1 MRKLKGIFKGFL
13 LLLFLGV
20 VTHLHASTKAEADS
34 IANDIFEIEK
44 KSALQRISFEKVR
57 IANDYRS
64 ADVRLMSLVD
74 SVSTYILQLKVP
86 APRRNLY
93 LSRLQL
99 FLKSINRYYSDSYL
113 KNGTYLAVLSY
124 YPVMIEWD
132 LKGNMLD
139 NMKQYMG
146 FSIKATRLIPS
157 DSIAEDFLADYMK
170 DHEDDIFR
178 FADEFDDRP
187 FARRVLEKAVKQAP
201 ESAKRYYTT
210 GNSVSNALRGS
221 NDPYVK
227 KTFEIYNRY
236 GLKSRSYLLVDD
248 IVKDRVSIAEAD
260 SIGTIPDVMFSML
273 VKNAMLHNST
283 MNYSMYRYLDNTGV
297 DLMRKL
303 NQEALAS
310 NYGFAVFKSKTP
322 EEMFV
327 LLMYGYRETT
337 LRTFELLLEVLRA
350 KTAGVPLSSSF
361 IHSMNA
367 EDLKQLVIHC
377 DKNQTLTG
385 LLSLVDDERKDYM
398 LALTTMDE
406 KEEPMPPFRE
416 FAADAS
422 SNTTDQGY
430 RTMNEVAKARPP
442 KSMEGDKAE
451 EPLKPAAKQE
461 NIVGE
466 RPVAEAVIKSSQPDE
481 AKSATKTEP
490 QARELSVAKTTEPL
504 AESTEPDEVPMPIPE
519 VIEPINI
526 KLDSVSRAILLLKK
540 NILKTLQS
548 IPSFIDEK
556 YAEEI
561 LMYAAEREPDEVF
574 KKVEAFMRRPYSM
587 KVLEQCAYHAPASV
601 KRYLYNPSHPVNYIL
616 QQSKSPVVKKI
627 FEVNPQLGYQSKPLL
642 LLEEIFAGRLTAK
655 DAVAISANPTLLYS
669 SVVKILSKGK
679 YIGSYSID
687 HEMRDYSLRFVREI
701 NDKIAVGGSQPFYT
715 VEGFTASELYFLMLY
730 GREEVF
736 TSTFNGLFNRFMMK
750 LPGDD
755 GSAFLASVNK
765 NQFRDFLSLCSNYG
779 VLEEFMAKFKTT
791 DRQELL
797 TSYISNL
804 ETERDN
810 LSSVVLV
817 AEAISN
823 LTDAP
828 LLMAMQV
835 TIKSEYER
843 VSKAKDQIGISIYGV
858 LSSII
863 SGNAKTEA
871 SWFRR
876 ISRQF
881 SIAPV
886 SSLSLSTLFDNTG
899 TCIEQMY
906 FYNDDDGRS
915 SFINFMNT
923 YKNYTSWHVEDKYNY
938 VRIYSTEGRR
948 IEILANKPEY
958 EENGVNAIN
967 AYLQS
972 KRETPTV
979 IVHRGHSF
987 HTEATLT
994 KVPVSAKLVFV
1005 GSCGGFYKI
1014 SIALE
1019 NAPDAH
1025 IISTKQIGTKS
1036 VNDAMLLALNESIRQ
1051 GKDIV
1056 WNDFWDKMR
1065 ERFVNN
1071 QYFSDYIP
1079 PHKNLEST
1087 FIRAYYKILGV

>member
-1 MRKLKGIFKGFL
+1 MQKLKGILKGFL
-13 LLLFLGV
+13 LLLFV
-20 VTHLHASTKAEADS
+20 VVATALHASTEPDS

-44 KSALQRISFEKVR
+44 TSSLQRISFEKVR

-64 ADVRLMSLVD
+64 ADVRLMTLVD
-74 SVSTYILQLKVP
+74 SVTTYILQLKVS

-99 FLKSINRYYSDSYL
+99 FLKNINRYYSDSYL
-113 KNGTYLAVLSY
+113 KNGTYLAVISY
-124 YPVMIEWD
+124 YPVMIDWD

-146 FSIKATRLIPS
+146 FSIKATRLIPV
-157 DSIAEDFLADYMK
+157 DSVAEDFLTDYMK
-170 DHEDDIFR
+170 DHQDDIFR
-178 FADEFDDRP
+178 YADEFDDRP
-187 FARRVLEKAVKQAP
+187 FARRVLEKAVKAAP

-210 GNSVSNALRGS
+210 GNSVSNGLRGS

-248 IVKDRVSIAEAD
+248 ILKDKISLTEAD
-260 SIGTIPDVMFSML
+260 SIGMIPDAMFSYL
-273 VKNAMLHNST
+273 VKNAMRHNAP

-310 NYGFAVFKSKTP
+310 NYNFTAFKSKTT

-337 LRTFELLLEVLRA
+337 LRTFQLLLEVLQKKA
-350 KTAGVPLSSSF
+350 AGVPLSSSF
-361 IHSMNA
+361 IHSMNG

-377 DKNQTLTG
+377 DKNQTLNG

-406 KEEPMPPFRE
+406 KEESMPPFRE
-416 FAADAS
+416 FTADAA
-422 SNTTDQGY
+422 NNATDQGY
-430 RTMNEVAKARPP
+430 RTMTDVPKARPP
-442 KSMEGDKAE
+442 KIVENDNAE
-451 EPLKPAAKQE
+451 EPIKPAVKPESVAGDK
-461 NIVGE
+461 
-466 RPVAEAVIKSSQPDE
+466 PVAETVVKSSAPDE
-481 AKSATKTEP
+481 VKQVVTAPEGK
-490 QARELSVAKTTEPL
+490 ELSVAKLAEPL
-504 AESTEPDEVPMPIPE
+504 AETSEPDEVPIPLPE
-519 VIEPINI
+519 VIDPINI
-526 KLDSVSRAILLLKK
+526 NLDSTAKAILLLKK
-540 NILKTLQS
+540 NILKTLQN
-548 IPSFIDEK
+548 IPAFIDQK

-561 LMYAAEREPDEVF
+561 LLYAAEREPDEVF
-574 KKVEAFMRRPYSM
+574 KKVETFMRRPYSM
-587 KVLEQCAYHAPASV
+587 KVLERCAYHAPASV

-616 QQSKSPVVKKI
+616 QQSKDPVVKKI

-642 LLEEIFAGRLTAK
+642 LLDDIISGRLTTK
-655 DAVAISANPTLLYS
+655 DAVTISAMPTLLYS
-669 SVVKILSKGK
+669 NVVKILSKGK
-679 YIGSYSID
+679 YVGDYSID

-701 NDKIAVGGSQPFYT
+701 NDKIAVGAAQPFYS
-715 VEGFTASELYFLMLY
+715 VEAFTAPELYFLMLY

-750 LPGDD
+750 LPADD
-755 GSAFLASVNK
+755 GNAFLLSINK
-765 NQFRDFLSLCSNYG
+765 SQFRDFLSLCSNYG
-779 VLEEFMAKFKTT
+779 VLDEFLAKFKTT
-791 DRQELL
+791 DRQQLL

-823 LTDAP
+823 LTDAV
-828 LLMAMQV
+828 LLTTMQT

-876 ISRQF
+876 ISKQF
-881 SIAPV
+881 SVAPV
-886 SSLSLSTLFDNTG
+886 SSLDLNSLFDNTG
-899 TCIEQMY
+899 ICIEQMY

-923 YKNYTSWHVEDKYNY
+923 YKSNSAWHIEDKYNY
-938 VRIYSTEGRR
+938 VRIYTTEGKRV
-948 IEILANKPEY
+948 EILANKPEY

-994 KVPVSAKLVFV
+994 KVPASAKLVFV

-1051 GKDIV
+1051 GKNIV
-1056 WNDFWDKMR
+1056 WNEFWDKMR
-1065 ERFVNN
+1065 ERLANN